1 MNYRLHLCASVM
13 MVALAACKSSSNKTT
28 DTVDVTAPATMDT
41 VQSPPTD
48 QSLLIIDIWVLEK
61 IDGAAI
67 DEHDFTRER
76 PRLEFNSEGRVTGT
90 SGCNQISS
98 TFTTEGL
105 KIALGP
111 MIATKMACPGNGESK
126 FLTALKQV
134 TDFRIEGL
142 KLYLQAGGTEK
153 LQFKKVD

>member
-1 MNYRLHLCASVM
+1 MNYRLHLYASAIL
-13 MVALAACKSSSNKTT
+13 VALAACKSSSSKAT
-28 DTVDVTAPATMDT
+28 DTVDVTAPPAMDT
-41 VQSPPTD
+41 VQPPPTD
-48 QSLLIIDIWVLEK
+48 PSLLIIDIWVLEE

-67 DEHDFTRER
+67 DERDFTRER

-98 TFTTEGL
+98 TFTTDGL
-105 KIALGP
+105 KISFGP

-134 TDFRIEGL
+134 TEFRIEGL

-153 LQFKKVD
+153 LQLRKVD